1 MIFKSFEEEQK
12 EMQLNMYRYIL
23 EGKQKFFPSGY
34 WEEEGDEYQFK
45 EFLLY
50 YIHEVLGHP
59 KDEIP
64 YKIISK
70 KLINGQ

>member
-23 EGKQKFFPSGY
+23 EGKQKSFPSGY

-45 EFLLY
+45 EFLQ
-50 YIHEVLGHP
+50 
-59 KDEIP
+59 
-64 YKIISK
+64 
-70 KLINGQ
+70 INCRKPLSLDMGMKGKVFQIK